1 MIIELTNE
9 RIRRQGETMAAL
21 RTATR
26 KWQDRLDTS
35 VNLSRL
41 IASRCRYRRLLE
53 RLFGFFVPMEF
64 KLDEVGVPEALD
76 LDARRKSSS
85 LLLDLMS
92 LGATK
97 ICLDELGVCEQL
109 PEISTPEQVL
119 GAVYVLE
126 ETLIG
131 GQFICQLLQQRLGIA
146 PEAGGRFF
154 SGYGANTRYMWRK
167 YCEILEAA
175 VTTEEQR
182 EAVIQAAIETYSC
195 LQAWLEEDG
204 CVSEPSRVAC
214 CSA

>member
-1 MIIELTNE
+1 MIIELSDE

-26 KWQDRLDTS
+26 KWQDRLDVS

-41 IASRCRYRRLLE
+41 IDSRCRYRRLLE
-53 RLFGFFVPMEF
+53 RLFGFLVPMEF
-64 KLDEVGVPEALD
+64 KLDEVGAPEALD
-76 LDARRKSSS
+76 LEARRKSSA
-85 LLLDLMS
+85 LLLDLIS

-97 ICLDELGVCEQL
+97 TCLDELGVCEEL

-154 SGYGANTRYMWRK
+154 SGYGSNTRLMWRK
-167 YCEILEAA
+167 YCEVLEAS
-175 VTTEEQR
+175 VTNKEQR
-182 EAVIQAAIETYSC
+182 DAVIQAAIETYSF
-195 LQAWLEEDG
+195 LQSWLEGEG
-204 CVSEPSRVAC
+204 CVSEAPAVAC

>member
-1 MIIELTNE
+1 MIIELSEE

-26 KWQDRLDTS
+26 KMQDRLDMS

-41 IASRCRYRRLLE
+41 ITSRARYRRLLE

-76 LDARRKSSS
+76 LETRRKSSA
-85 LLLDLMS
+85 LLLDLIS
-92 LGATK
+92 LGSTK
-97 ICLDELGVCEQL
+97 TCLDELGVCEQL

-131 GQFICQLLQQRLGIA
+131 GQFICQLLHQRLGIP

-154 SGYGANTRYMWRK
+154 SGYGGQTRCMWRK
-167 YCEILEAA
+167 YCEVLEST
-175 VTTEEQR
+175 VTTTEQR
-182 EAVIQAAIETYSC
+182 DAVIEAAIETYSC
-195 LQAWLEEDG
+195 LQTWLEEDA
-204 CVSEPSRVAC
+204 CHFDLPTAAC